1 MTEYVVKHI
10 GLFAVG
16 DLLGGAE
23 EIGGGKTPV
32 REMLEKGSV
41 RNPAGHRDDLP
52 PRNGFQQRVELSEI
66 GDARLQLAE
75 DIEAIEESAARIAIE
90 RRRLP
95 IEQASPGF
103 MLLGSK
109 GAPLLR
115 HRPIGRDTFGR
126 CVENM
131 CRGHS
136 VSLQNLRPKTSPCAR
151 EHCAD
156 FGAA

>member
-52 PRNGFQQRVELSEI
+52 PRNGFQQRGELIEI
-66 GDARLQLAE
+66 GAARLQLAA
-75 DIEAIEESAARIAIE
+75 DIEAINVSAPRIDIK

-95 IEQASPGF
+95 HAPASPGF
-103 MLLGSK
+103 SLPGSH
-109 GAPLLR
+109 GAPLFLPS
-115 HRPIGRDTFGR
+115 PI
-126 CVENM
+126 
-131 CRGHS
+131 CR
-136 VSLQNLRPKTSPCAR
+136 VTLVPL
-151 EHCAD
+151 D
-156 FGAA
+156 D

>member
-32 REMLEKGSV
+32 REMLEKGPV

-66 GDARLQLAE
+66 GNARLQWAE
-75 DIEAIEESAARIAIE
+75 EIEAIEATPAS
-90 RRRLP
+90 
-95 IEQASPGF
+95 QANKRHPQPGKRDVRE
-103 MLLGSK
+103 K
-109 GAPLLR
+109 G
-115 HRPIGRDTFGR
+115 
-126 CVENM
+126 
-131 CRGHS
+131 
-136 VSLQNLRPKTSPCAR
+136 
-151 EHCAD
+151 
-156 FGAA
+156 

>member
-32 REMLEKGSV
+32 REMLEKGPV

-66 GDARLQLAE
+66 GNARLQLAE
-75 DIEAIEESAARIAIE
+75 DIEPIEESAPRIATKP
-90 RRRLP
+90 RRLP
-95 IEQASPGF
+95 IEQASPGL
-103 MLLGSK
+103 MLRSEGQSHELQS
-109 GAPLLR
+109 LR
-115 HRPIGRDTFGR
+115 AHP
-126 CVENM
+126 
-131 CRGHS
+131 H
-136 VSLQNLRPKTSPCAR
+136 
-151 EHCAD
+151 
-156 FGAA
+156 AASCCKKKKQ